1 MKVEQIFKTCPA
13 CSKKWKT
20 MEDFVSDPSLELNG
34 YKADFKDL
42 EYGMFFFTHKIEP
55 CHSTMTIM
63 IEDFRKLYSGPIY
76 KENKAFSEECPRYC
90 IDEKN
95 LARCDAFCECAFVR
109 EIMEIIVNSKG
120 TAIINQASDGQT

>member
-1 MKVEQIFKTCPA
+1 MKSEQTFKTCPA
-13 CSKKWKT
+13 CSKKWQT
-20 MEDFVSDPSLELNG
+20 MEEFVSDPSLELNG

-76 KENKAFSEECPRYC
+76 KENKTLSEECPRYC
-90 IDEKN
+90 MNEKN
-95 LARCDAFCECAFVR
+95 LTRCDAFCECAFVR
-109 EIMEIIVNSKG
+109 EIMEIIIKSKRTKITKHAPG
-120 TAIINQASDGQT
+120 SQA